1 MMLNVLFLSKG
12 SHSASTRYRALQYFP
27 LLEAAGFRP
36 THLPIAGGLTNH
48 IRALRAARQA
58 DIVVVLRRTPPPPLL
73 HLLRRQARKLVFDFD
88 DAIFCNSDGSPSP
101 TREKRFRAIVQAAD
115 HVLAGNQFLAEAAR
129 TTNSATTI
137 LPTSLDVERY
147 RYDLTKPTQRFDI
160 VWIGSSSTRKYL
172 EHALPALRL
181 AALSVPALRL
191 RIVAD
196 FDLPHSGID
205 IEPIRWSMDS
215 EISALGSAHAGIAPM
230 LDDNWTRGKCALK
243 VLQYMAAGLPVVS
256 SRTGTNAEIIRHGE
270 TGFLVDTPEQ
280 WRDAITSLAASSEL
294 RSRMG
299 RSARQQV
306 RTEYSTSAVSQ
317 RLIAALSSL
326 DCRA

>member
-1 MMLNVLFLSKG
+1 MTNVLFLSKG

-36 THLPIAGGLTNH
+36 THLPISGGLTNH
-48 IRALRAARQA
+48 VRALRAARQA
-58 DIVVVLRRTPPPPLL
+58 DIVVVLRRTPPAPLL
-73 HLLRRQARKLVFDFD
+73 YLLRRHAHKLVFDFD

-101 TREKRFRAIVQAAD
+101 TREKRFRSIVQAAD
-115 HVLAGNQFLAEAAR
+115 HVLAGNQFLAGAAR
-129 TTNSATTI
+129 AANAATTI
-137 LPTSLDVERY
+137 LPTSLDVDRY
-147 RYDLTKPTQRFDI
+147 RCDITKPTERFDV

-181 AALSVPALRL
+181 AALRVPTLRL

-196 FDLPHSGID
+196 FNLPHAGIEV
-205 IEPIRWSMDS
+205 EPIRWSMDS

-230 LDDNWTRGKCALK
+230 LDDKWTRGKCALK

-256 SRTGTNAEIIRHGE
+256 SRAGTNAEIIRHGE

-280 WRDAITSLAASSEL
+280 WSDAIASLATSDEL
-294 RSRMG
+294 RLRMG

-306 RTEYSTSAVSQ
+306 GIEYSTSAVSQ
-317 RLIAALSSL
+317 RLLAVLSSL
-326 DCRA
+326 V